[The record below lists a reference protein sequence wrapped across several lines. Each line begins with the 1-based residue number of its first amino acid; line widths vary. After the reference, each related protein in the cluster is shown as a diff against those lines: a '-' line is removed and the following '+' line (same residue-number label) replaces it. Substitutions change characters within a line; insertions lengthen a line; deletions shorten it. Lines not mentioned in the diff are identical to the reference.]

1 MSRENF
7 IMSIKNKLFVKKIFK
22 KFIPMCI
29 AILGLYLLDIYYFR
43 RDEFRISYVIII
55 VITCFAVVT
64 ISSIVNTKKDNNGV
78 S

>member
-1 MSRENF
+1 
-7 IMSIKNKLFVKKIFK
+7 MSIKNKLFVKKIFK